1 MFYKKL
7 FPTKIVGDEIIFK
20 KYSYLYFD
28 RVNGLRINGGEKS
41 DILNWMMG
49 KWGSTAAI
57 CGCKGHCTNADVY
70 YYGED

>member
-41 DILNWMMG
+41 DILN
-49 KWGSTAAI
+49 
-57 CGCKGHCTNADVY
+57 
-70 YYGED
+70 